1 MMNDLQPAADAHIE
15 VLDAAASSKPQLI
28 HIIVE
33 VSKNDHRV
41 VTFDHPEVTG
51 KEIKEAA
58 KVPLDSDLAIR
69 EPGGLDELVTN
80 DETITIKNGERFVD
94 LPAGTI
100 S

>member
-1 MMNDLQPAADAHIE
+1 MTNNLLPVGGPSTEQSG
-15 VLDAAASSKPQLI
+15 ASSSGQHHLI
-28 HIIVE
+28 HIFVE
-33 VSKNDHRV
+33 VTKTDQREII
-41 VTFDHPEVTG
+41 FDHTVVTG

-80 DETITIKNGERFVD
+80 DEPVTIKDGEHFVD